1 MAVIKTHL
9 TPSTMKFFVPPT
21 IQSDFTNYLNTEV
34 PNANHTFELIH
45 DWYARKEEGYSP
57 TMIRA
62 TYFPVGWKS
71 KVGNSDMASNFKTD
85 HSHEIFK
92 GDYVIDEHGRIYI
105 LSWWV
110 NRHINNQASQAT
122 ACNTF
127 LSFERETPE
136 KLDNR
141 GYLIEAAQ
149 KKIVVDKIPAN
160 ITEYASKPDYNVN
173 VGYPGINPDALVSA
187 SFQCNSATKSICI
200 NDEFQWGKFRY
211 RVVDIVFSEVDIDG
225 ETGVL
230 GIYGKRIAGENP

>member
-45 DWYARKEEGYSP
+45 DWYARQEEGYSP

-127 LSFERETPE
+127 LSIERDTPE

-141 GYLIEAAQ
+141 G
-149 KKIVVDKIPAN
+149 
-160 ITEYASKPDYNVN
+160 
-173 VGYPGINPDALVSA
+173 
-187 SFQCNSATKSICI
+187 
-200 NDEFQWGKFRY
+200 
-211 RVVDIVFSEVDIDG
+211 
-225 ETGVL
+225 
-230 GIYGKRIAGENP
+230 